1 MFPQPAIFSKGVIMF
16 GIIGAMEDEIALL
29 RALMTGIQVEQ
40 MAGFKFIRGTLD
52 GKDTVLLRC
61 GIGKVSAGIGCALLI
76 REYNPDLVINT
87 GSAGGLGSNNGPK
100 LTFGD
105 VVISSGL
112 VYHDFDLTVFGY
124 APGQLPGMNVVFDV
138 DKRLVRLACR
148 AVSDLKKE
156 GALPENMQH
165 VTALVGSGDVFK
177 SDDAVIEGKR
187 LKFPGMRAVDMEGA
201 AIAHACSLFN
211 VPCLVIRALSDVAGA
226 ESPVKFDEFLPVAA
240 KHSSEI
246 VRRLLQYL

>member
-1 MFPQPAIFSKGVIMF
+1 
-16 GIIGAMEDEIALL
+16 MEDEITLL
-29 RALMTGIQVEQ
+29 RGKMTGIQTEKT
-40 MAGFKFIRGTLD
+40 AGFEFFKGALD
-52 GKDTVLLRC
+52 GKDAVLLRC

-76 REYNPDLVINT
+76 REYKPDMVINT
-87 GSAGGLGSNNGPK
+87 GSAGGLSGDNGPE

-105 VVISSGL
+105 VVISEGM

-124 APGQLPGMNVVFDV
+124 APGQLPGMNAVFNA
-138 DKRLVRLACR
+138 DKRLVKLACR
-148 AVSDLKKE
+148 AVSELKKE
-156 GALPENMQH
+156 GTLPESMRH
-165 VTALVGSGDVFK
+165 VTALIGSGDVFM
-177 SDDAVIEGKR
+177 SDDAVIERQR

-211 VPCLVIRALSDVAGA
+211 VPCVVIRALSDVAGA